1 MRAWPVSLWSRD
13 HDIFFSWGHSQKWLV
28 GMLAGKFS
36 LTRFKIMGSFIGVRR
51 VWESK
56 RRTFMWFWDK
66 FTKVTVG
73 NCLQISL
80 FIAKNDFEFYNQ
92 SDDNKFLALRREDCV
107 YDEILNS
114 ILLKIYRISI
124 RKFERK
130 WHQRNRT
137 FNCYIE
143 FTRVKY
149 FKRHTSWQTIVLFS
163 SKK

>member
-1 MRAWPVSLWSRD
+1 MTGRYVSCEVSSHKIQNHGVVYR
-13 HDIFFSWGHSQKWLV
+13 SQEGV
-28 GMLAGKFS
+28 GIKEENLHVI
-36 LTRFKIMGSFIGVRR
+36 LTQN
-51 VWESK
+51 
-56 RRTFMWFWDK
+56 FWDK
-66 FTKVTVG
+66 FTKVTLG

-143 FTRVKY
+143 FTRVK
-149 FKRHTSWQTIVLFS
+149 
-163 SKK
+163 